1 MPDFGRDD
9 YSDDGRT
16 IIGWVVVGRIDER
29 LTVGKLLVM
38 WMLLL
43 MVIHLLLSAVAV
55 VGSIV
60 TVIVVVIKAVEA
72 CAEQSRSI
80 FPHTLMI

>member
-16 IIGWVVVGRIDER
+16 IIGWVVVGRIAER

-38 WMLLL
+38 WMMMLL
-43 MVIHLLLSAVAV
+43 MVMHLLLS
-55 VGSIV
+55 
-60 TVIVVVIKAVEA
+60 
-72 CAEQSRSI
+72 QS
-80 FPHTLMI
+80 L